1 MVAGPPRGDALG
13 MLPAFDRT
21 ARDAAYLMLA
31 LLTSIVAFTVWV
43 CALTLSL
50 TFAVLVVGIPVVIG
64 SAFVL
69 RWTAE
74 LDRRNAA
81 LVFGRPVRGVYRSH
95 RGSSLG
101 RRVLA
106 VVHDPQVWR
115 DLGWLITHSIV
126 GFAFGVAA
134 VSLVASVLGLATLP
148 AWYWALPDGQEF
160 GLWHADTLPKALAS
174 AFLALPL
181 AFVTAWL
188 LRGMAKFHA
197 SLAVEF
203 LGRR

>member
-1 MVAGPPRGDALG
+1 
-13 MLPAFDRT
+13 MLPALNRT
-21 ARDAAYLMLA
+21 ARDAAYLTLG
-31 LLTSIVAFTVWV
+31 LFTSVVAFTVWV
-43 CALTLSL
+43 VALTLSL
-50 TFAVLVVGIPVVIG
+50 TFAVLIVGIPVVIG
-64 SAFVL
+64 SAYVM

-81 LVFGRPVRGVYRSH
+81 LVFGRPVRGAYRSH
-95 RGSSLG
+95 RASSLG

-106 VVHDPQVWR
+106 VLRDPQVWR
-115 DLGWLITHSIV
+115 DLAWLVVHSV
-126 GFAFGVAA
+126 FGFAFGVLA
-134 VSLVASVLGLATLP
+134 VSLIASVGALATLP

-160 GLWHADTLPKALAS
+160 GLWTADTLVEAVGS

-181 AFVTAWL
+181 AFLTAWV
-188 LRGMAKFHA
+188 LRGLAKFHA